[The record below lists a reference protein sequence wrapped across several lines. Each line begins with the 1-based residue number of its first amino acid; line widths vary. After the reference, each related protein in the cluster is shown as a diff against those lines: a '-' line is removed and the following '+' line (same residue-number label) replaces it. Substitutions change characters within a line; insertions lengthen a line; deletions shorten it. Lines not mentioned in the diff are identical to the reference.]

1 MRENNEKNSRK
12 RLNALI
18 LLVAFTAVLLIVS
31 TYAWFSTQKN
41 VTLANLDGT
50 VKVAEGLQI
59 SLDAKNWSSTID
71 FSQYNND
78 QTVLKKQYTQDKEH
92 NIIPTEM
99 LPVSTLGSEEIGTG
113 KEIKFYRGTNTD
125 QIKLGEIK
133 ETKTTT
139 GDDNTPTTAAT
150 NPDIYPG
157 YYAID
162 FFLENSS
169 AATTGEDILQLG
181 ADSKISV
188 KQSGNN
194 SVGLENT
201 PRVAFALMKTD
212 TEAAGASV
220 TVGAQAT
227 TQAAILAATTGANST
242 IKDVAIWEPNAEK
255 HVEYIVTN
263 NNKVTF
269 SAGDQTAY
277 NIPAT
282 NQFTNDLKMP
292 TYALNSSS
300 AGKSLTDL
308 YNWSG
313 TRTIPP
319 VTTDGQSTTE
329 TITELGKQIT
339 LQTDSTN
346 GAIKNLLSVTTPA
359 TTVQSQNATGIPKEF
374 KIPKGQVCRV
384 RMYIWL
390 EGQDVDCINYAS
402 HGGGITVNV
411 GLLKDGEVG

>member
-1 MRENNEKNSRK
+1 MRENNERNSRK

-41 VTLANLDGT
+41 VSLANLDGT

-78 QTVLKKQYTQDKEH
+78 QTALETRYGETKH

-139 GDDNTPTTAAT
+139 GADNTATTAAT

-169 AATTGEDILQLG
+169 AETTGEDILQLG
-181 ADSKISV
+181 ADSKIAV
-188 KQSGNN
+188 KASGNS

-212 TEAAGASV
+212 TDAAGASV
-220 TVGAQAT
+220 AVGAQAT
-227 TQAAILAATTGANST
+227 TQAGILAATTGANST

-282 NQFTNDLKMP
+282 NQFTDDLKMP
-292 TYALNSSS
+292 TYALKAS
-300 AGKSLTDL
+300 AVSKTFDNL
-308 YNWSG
+308 YNWDG
-313 TRTIPP
+313 TT
-319 VTTDGQSTTE
+319 VTD
-329 TITELGKQIT
+329 IAKQIT

-346 GAIKNLLSVTTPA
+346 GAIKNLLSVSTPA
-359 TTVQSQNATGIPKEF
+359 TTVQSQTPTGTPTEF
-374 KIPKGQVCRV
+374 KIPKAQVCRV

>member
-1 MRENNEKNSRK
+1 MRENNERNSRK

-71 FSQYNND
+71 FAQYKED
-78 QTVLKKQYTQDKEH
+78 QTALKNIYGDVSGKGAH

-99 LPVSTLGSEEIGTG
+99 LPVSTLGSEEINSAN
-113 KEIKFYRGTNTD
+113 EISFYRGTNTD
-125 QIKLGEIK
+125 QIKLSAIK
-133 ETKTTT
+133 KTALTKPDGASGTVE
-139 GDDNTPTTAAT
+139 TTAAAD
-150 NPDIYPG
+150 PDIYPG

-169 AATTGEDILQLG
+169 ADLTGDDILQIG
-181 ADSKISV
+181 AGSTVAV
-188 KQSGNN
+188 KAGGNN

-201 PRVAFALMKTD
+201 PRVAFALIKSDTD
-212 TEAAGASV
+212 KGSV
-220 TVGAQAT
+220 AVGAQAT
-227 TQAAILAATTGANST
+227 SQSSIIAATTGENST
-242 IKDVAIWEPNAEK
+242 IKDVAIWEPNSNS

-263 NNKVTF
+263 NNKVTW
-269 SAGDQTAY
+269 S
-277 NIPAT
+277 
-282 NQFTNDLKMP
+282 TNDQDAYTIAKNQKTQIPEFSGTQRIP
-292 TYALNSSS
+292 TYAL
-300 AGKSLTDL
+300 KSTSVTTGSFNDL
-308 YNWSG
+308 YNWDG
-313 TRTIPP
+313 TT
-319 VTTDGQSTTE
+319 VTD
-329 TITELGKQIT
+329 IAKQIT
-339 LQTDSTN
+339 LQTDT
-346 GAIKNLLSVTTPA
+346 GDITTKNLLSVNTPA
-359 TTVQSQNATGIPKEF
+359 TTVQPTPSGTPTEF
-374 KIPKGQVCRV
+374 KIPKAQVCRV

-411 GLLKDGEVG
+411 GLLKDGEIG

>member
-1 MRENNEKNSRK
+1 MRENNERNSRK

-59 SLDAKNWSSTID
+59 SLDAKNWSSIID

-78 QTVLKKQYTQDKEH
+78 QTALETRYGETKH

-139 GDDNTPTTAAT
+139 GADNTATTAAT

-169 AATTGEDILQLG
+169 AETTGEDILQLG
-181 ADSKISV
+181 ADSKIAV
-188 KQSGNN
+188 KASGNS

-212 TEAAGASV
+212 TDAAGASV
-220 TVGAQAT
+220 AVGAQAT
-227 TQAAILAATTGANST
+227 TQAGILAATTGANST

-282 NQFTNDLKMP
+282 NQFTDDLKMP
-292 TYALNSSS
+292 TYALKAS
-300 AGKSLTDL
+300 AVSKTFDNL
-308 YNWSG
+308 YNWDG
-313 TRTIPP
+313 TT
-319 VTTDGQSTTE
+319 VTD
-329 TITELGKQIT
+329 IAKQIT

-346 GAIKNLLSVTTPA
+346 GAIKNLLSVSTPA
-359 TTVQSQNATGIPKEF
+359 TTVQSQTPTGTPTEF
-374 KIPKGQVCRV
+374 KIPKAQVCRV

>member
-18 LLVAFTAVLLIVS
+18 LLVAFTAILLIVS

-41 VTLANLDGT
+41 VSLANLDGT

-71 FSQYNND
+71 FSRFNAD
-78 QTVLKKQYTQDKEH
+78 QTALKKQYGETDH
-92 NIIPTEM
+92 NIIPTEL

-125 QIKLGEIK
+125 QIKLGSIK
-133 ETKTTT
+133 ETALTT
-139 GDDNTPTTAAT
+139 GDTNTPTTAAA

-169 AATTGEDILQLG
+169 AETTGEDILQLG
-181 ADSKISV
+181 GDSRISI
-188 KQSGNN
+188 KDGGNN

-212 TEAAGASV
+212 ADAAGGSV
-220 TVGAQAT
+220 AVGAQT
-227 TQAAILAATTGANST
+227 TNQASILAATTGANST

-255 HVEYIVTN
+255 HVEYITTN

-269 SAGDQTAY
+269 AGTDQTAY
-277 NIPAT
+277 TIPAT
-282 NQFTNDLKMP
+282 NLFTDNQRIP
-292 TYALNSSS
+292 TYALKSTS
-300 AGKSLTDL
+300 ASKSFDDL
-308 YNWSG
+308 YKWDG
-313 TRTIPP
+313 T
-319 VTTDGQSTTE
+319 VTD
-329 TITELGKQIT
+329 LGKQIT
-339 LQTDSTN
+339 LQTNSDNT
-346 GAIKNLLSVTTPA
+346 GIKNLLSVSTPE
-359 TTVQSQNATGIPKEF
+359 TTVQPTASGIPTEF
-374 KIPKGQVCRV
+374 KIPKAQVCRV

-390 EGQDVDCINYAS
+390 EGQDVDCTNYAS
-402 HGGGITVNV
+402 HGGGVTVNV

>member
-1 MRENNEKNSRK
+1 MRENNERNSRK

-31 TYAWFSTQKN
+31 TYAWFSTQRN
-41 VTLANLDGT
+41 VNLSNLDGT
-50 VKVAEGLQI
+50 VKVAEGLEI
-59 SLDAKNWSSTID
+59 SLDGSKWSNTID

-78 QTVLKKQYTQDKEH
+78 QTVLKKLYGETDH

-139 GDDNTPTTAAT
+139 GADNTATTAAT

-169 AATTGEDILQLG
+169 AETTGEDILQLG
-181 ADSKISV
+181 ADSKIAV
-188 KQSGNN
+188 KASGNS

-212 TEAAGASV
+212 TDAAGASV
-220 TVGAQAT
+220 AVGAQAT
-227 TQAAILAATTGANST
+227 TQAVILAATTGANST

-282 NQFTNDLKMP
+282 NQFTDDLKMP
-292 TYALNSSS
+292 TYALKAS
-300 AGKSLTDL
+300 AVSKTFDNL
-308 YNWSG
+308 YNWDG
-313 TRTIPP
+313 TT
-319 VTTDGQSTTE
+319 VTD
-329 TITELGKQIT
+329 IAKQIT

-346 GAIKNLLSVTTPA
+346 GAIKNLLSVSTPA
-359 TTVQSQNATGIPKEF
+359 TTVQSQTPTGTPTEF
-374 KIPKGQVCRV
+374 KIPKAQVCRV

>member
-1 MRENNEKNSRK
+1 MRENNERNSRK

-41 VTLANLDGT
+41 VSLANLDGT

-78 QTVLKKQYTQDKEH
+78 QTALETKYGETKH

-169 AATTGEDILQLG
+169 ADTTGEDILQLG

-212 TEAAGASV
+212 TDAAGGSV

-269 SAGDQTAY
+269 SSGDQTAY

-282 NQFTNDLKMP
+282 SQFTDDLKMP
-292 TYALNSSS
+292 TYALKGS
-300 AGKSLTDL
+300 AVSKTFDNL
-308 YNWSG
+308 YNWDG
-313 TRTIPP
+313 TT
-319 VTTDGQSTTE
+319 VTD
-329 TITELGKQIT
+329 IAKQIT

-346 GAIKNLLSVTTPA
+346 GAIKNLLSVSTPA
-359 TTVQSQNATGIPKEF
+359 TTVQTQNVTGTPTEF